1 MNLLIDIGNSK
12 SKIAITKDY
21 TILKEIHSSSK
32 LIKKIKELFSNYKIT
47 HSSLSNVSIP
57 NIELIEFL
65 KTNSYFFDLKK
76 NN

>member
-32 LIKKIKELFSNYKIT
+32 LIKKIVITNNNIFFIVQILFKYKNYSPDKIF
-47 HSSLSNVSIP
+47 SSAL
-57 NIELIEFL
+57 L
-65 KTNSYFFDLKK
+65 NSSSVNSLP
-76 NN
+76 